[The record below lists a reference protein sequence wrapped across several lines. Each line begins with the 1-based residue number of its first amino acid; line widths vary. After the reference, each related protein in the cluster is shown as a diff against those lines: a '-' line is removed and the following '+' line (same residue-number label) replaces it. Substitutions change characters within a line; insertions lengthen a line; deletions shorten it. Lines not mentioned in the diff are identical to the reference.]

1 MLGDGLQDEG
11 GHGALQYL
19 VSTNGKL
26 PFENPASWFD
36 LIKLNYKIYI
46 YYICIIFYHIII
58 ELCFKICIS
67 FCVLST
73 FRLSIC
79 VFFFLLIINIFFCL
93 HICLSFCLFPF
104 CTCYATNASF
114 SVFQ

>member
-79 VFFFLLIINIFFCL
+79 FFFINYKYIFLFAYL
-93 HICLSFCLFPF
+93 SVFLSLSFLYLLCH
-104 CTCYATNASF
+104 
-114 SVFQ
+114 